1 MEHEVRDSV
10 VDFVHTWSEKTG
22 IQAGRFVAWL
32 NISGSKFHDWKRRY
46 GKQNQHNSWVPR
58 NFWLEDWEREEIV
71 NFYRAHTSDG
81 YRRTAYM
88 MLDLGLVAVSP
99 ATVYRVL
106 SEAGVLNRAKRAP
119 SSKGKGFEQP
129 GRPHEHWHTD
139 VSYLNICGTFYYLIS
154 ILDGYSRYIIHW
166 EIRESMSEADV
177 EIVIQRA
184 REKYPEARPRMI
196 TDNGPQFVAK
206 DFKEFIR
213 LSGMTHVKTSLHYPQ
228 SNGKIERYHQS
239 LKAECIRP
247 KTPLSLEEARRFVE
261 GFVEY
266 YNHVRLHSAIGY
278 VSPFD
283 KMRGREEEIFTE
295 RDRRLEDA
303 RQRRRECRLAQRG
316 AEEALT

>member
-1 MEHEVRDSV
+1 MEHDVRDSI
-10 VDFVHTWSEKTG
+10 VDFVRTWSEKTG
-22 IQAGRFVAWL
+22 IPAGRFVAWL
-32 NISGSKFHDWKRRY
+32 SITVSKFHDWKKRY

-58 NFWLEDWEREEIV
+58 DFWLEDWEREEIV
-71 NFYRAHTSDG
+71 NFYKTHTTDG

-106 SEAGVLNRAKRAP
+106 SEAGALNRSRRVP
-119 SSKGKGFEQP
+119 SSKGKGFDQP
-129 GRPHEHWHTD
+129 GKPHEHWHTD

-154 ILDGYSRYIIHW
+154 ILDGYSRYIVHW

-184 REKYPEARPRMI
+184 KENYPEARPRMI

-213 LSGMTHVKTSLHYPQ
+213 LSGMTHVKTSLYYPQ

-278 VSPFD
+278 VTPFD

-303 RQRRRECRLAQRG
+303 RRRRRECRLAQRG
-316 AEEALT
+316 DEEALA